1 MRILTKIKL
10 INWHYFIN
18 ETISI
23 DGDTLVTGDN
33 GAGKSTLIDALQ
45 VVMIGNLSKVRFNS
59 AAMKDRTTRDIRS
72 YLRGKTGAEG
82 KSGFLRDYDFS
93 SYIVLEITHTT
104 SNKPYLIGVVFDYYH
119 ATGEEEHVFFR
130 LDEEYLQDDLFFKGP
145 REPRNR
151 REFFDYLKAKGI
163 KYKHYHNDINRY
175 IYDLK
180 QLFGG
185 VKDSFF
191 SLFTKGISFTP
202 ITNLRSFVYEYILEE
217 KTLDVATMKEYFER
231 FRQVEEMIDE
241 TKREMAE
248 LENIESIYQEINKMR
263 ETLQVNDYM
272 VRRGYWEH
280 KKEIIGAKEQERDAL
295 LTRQKELWERIEE
308 AEEQKEGL
316 EKNIEELAEAMR
328 ENEAKQKE
336 ERLSRELEQLRAQ
349 LGELEKM
356 EKNLV
361 HKLKVE
367 TDEIDQLLGVL
378 QHLEAPVE
386 LTRPLLEAKDRWLSA
401 ISSEGKDF
409 PEDTA
414 GLAEAWGKVMDWV
427 KTQNDRWE
435 NEERELAEEE
445 KRLEEVIA
453 NLEKNRVL
461 GPESSTVKLK
471 EVLEEQLFDPEGGK
485 VPVHI
490 FCEAIDIKNEKWR
503 NAIEGYL
510 HTQKF
515 DLLVPPNYFDEALS
529 LYERHKFTLGIER
542 VGLVNTGRLLEES
555 RVAQED
561 SLAEEITAQVNY
573 VAAYAN
579 WLLGGLIKCE
589 REQELKQYAR
599 AITDSCMLYQNYT
612 ARQIPHSRYETPYIG
627 EEAIKTQ
634 LQRNRDYLNDVQLKR
649 RGIKDK
655 IQSASTVKSLSLDKR
670 DRYQYL
676 QENSRQLQ
684 EKDAVSAKMREVQ
697 EELMSLDISEYKRL
711 EQEHQEKK
719 RSLNDL
725 VENMRKMDTE
735 KGELSS
741 KVKNAEEE
749 IDRLGEESK
758 EHYQNLQQLE
768 SQFDEGLRE
777 RCAQKWEKEAKE
789 KKPEVLRK
797 NYSSSWEGIN
807 TSINNKMQSLI
818 KARTEYCHRF
828 NFPEDPEKYDN
839 EPYRQRYY
847 LLVDSHLQDYE
858 EQAREAREKAEQ
870 SFQEHFIARL
880 GEYIKQAE
888 EEIKEL
894 NRALKDMR
902 FGTDT
907 YRFSLTARQE
917 TKRYYDMI
925 TDTGVYQGSIF
936 RDAFYDK
943 HGDAIKD
950 LFYEIVNKHDD
961 LSQAMHS
968 LTDYRTYLDFEIKI
982 TDEQGNQSNF
992 SQVARDKSGG
1002 ETQVPF
1008 YVAILA
1014 SFYQAYQL
1022 YRKSDTLRLV
1032 VFDEAFNNMDADRI
1046 EEAIRFMQNLGFQA
1060 IIVALTGRIQLIV
1073 PHVNTNLVVMREGY
1087 HSFIERVTRKEL
1099 TD

>member
-10 INWHYFIN
+10 INWHYFTN

-45 VVMIGNLSKVRFNS
+45 VVMIGNLTKVRFNS

-72 YLRGKTGAEG
+72 YLRGKTGTEG
-82 KSGFLRDYDFS
+82 KTGFLRNEDFS

-104 SNKPYLIGVVFDYYH
+104 ANKPYLIGVVFDYYH
-119 ATGEEEHVFFR
+119 TTGEEEHVFFR
-130 LDEEYLQDDLFFKGP
+130 LDEESLHDDLFFKGP
-145 REPRNR
+145 RQLRNR
-151 REFFDYLKAKGI
+151 REFFDYLKARGI
-163 KYKHYHNDINRY
+163 KYRHYHNDINRY
-175 IYDLK
+175 IYDLR
-180 QLFGG
+180 QLFGV
-185 VKDSFF
+185 VKESFF

-202 ITNLRSFVYEYILEE
+202 ITNLRNFVYEYILEE
-217 KTLDVATMKEYFER
+217 KTLDVATMKDYFEK
-231 FRQVEEMIDE
+231 FRQVEVMIDE
-241 TKREMAE
+241 TKKEMAE
-248 LENIESIYQEINKMR
+248 LESIESIYREIEKMR
-263 ETLQVNDYM
+263 ETLKVNDYM
-272 VRRGYWEH
+272 VRRGSWEQ
-280 KKEIIGAKEQERDAL
+280 KKERIGAKEMEREAL
-295 LTRQKELWERIEE
+295 FARQKELWDQIKET
-308 AEEQKEGL
+308 EEQKKHL
-316 EKNIEELAEAMR
+316 EKNIEELADAMR

-336 ERLSRELEQLRAQ
+336 ERLNRELEQLRAR
-349 LGELEKM
+349 LAELRELEK
-356 EKNLV
+356 NLL
-361 HKLKVE
+361 HKLKA
-367 TDEIDQLLGVL
+367 EIDEMEQLLGVL

-386 LTRPLLEAKDRWLSA
+386 LTRPLLEAKERWTGA
-401 ISSEGKDF
+401 AATEGKDF

-414 GLAEAWGKVMDWV
+414 ILAEAWDKAMDWL
-427 KTQNDRWE
+427 KTGKDRWE
-435 NEERELAEEE
+435 NEDGELAEEE
-445 KRLEEVIA
+445 KRLEAIIR

-471 EVLEEQLFDPEGGK
+471 EVLEEHLLDPAGGS

-490 FCEAIDIKNEKWR
+490 FCEAIDIRNEKWR

-515 DLLVPPNYFDEALS
+515 DLLVPPDYFDEALS
-529 LYERHKFTLGIER
+529 LYERHKFTLSLER
-542 VGLVNTGRLLEES
+542 VGLVNTGRLLEEG
-555 RVAQED
+555 RAAKEN
-561 SLAEEITAQVNY
+561 SLAEEITAPVDY

-579 WLLGGLIKCE
+579 WLLGGLIKCDSE
-589 REQELKQYAR
+589 RELKKHAR
-599 AITDSCMLYQNYT
+599 AITESCMLYQNHT
-612 ARQIPHSRYETPYIG
+612 ARQIPRSRYETPYIG
-627 EEAIKTQ
+627 KEAVKTQ
-634 LQRNRDYLNDVQLKR
+634 LQRNRDHLK
-649 RGIKDK
+649 GIQQQRLDLKDK
-655 IQSASTVKSLSLDKR
+655 MQAASTVKLLSLDKR
-670 DRYQYL
+670 DRYYYL
-676 QENSRQLQ
+676 QEDSRKLR
-684 EKDAVSAKMREVQ
+684 EKDAVSAKVMEVQ
-697 EELMSLDISEYKRL
+697 KELISLDFSEYERL
-711 EQEHQEKK
+711 EKEHREKK
-719 RSLNDL
+719 KALDELGEKLRQMDNDKGGL
-725 VENMRKMDTE
+725 DKNVEY
-735 KGELSS
+735 
-741 KVKNAEEE
+741 VEEE
-749 IDRLGEESK
+749 IKKLGEES
-758 EHYQNLQQLE
+758 EEQYQYLQELE
-768 SQFDEGLRE
+768 SQLNEGLRE

-789 KKPEVLRK
+789 KKPEVLWK
-797 NYSSSWEGIN
+797 NYSSSREGIN

-818 KARTEYCHRF
+818 KVRTGYCHRF
-828 NFPEDPEKYDN
+828 NFPEDPEKHNN
-839 EPYRQRYY
+839 EPYRRRYD
-847 LLVDSHLQDYE
+847 LLVNSHLQDYE

-936 RDAFYDK
+936 RDTFYDK

-950 LFYEIVNKHDD
+950 LFYEIINVEDD

-1022 YRKSDTLRLV
+1022 YRKTDTLRLV

-1060 IIVALTGRIQLIV
+1060 VIVALTGRIQLIV

-1087 HSFIERVTRKEL
+1087 NSFIERVTRKEL
-1099 TD
+1099 TE